1 MWKSIA
7 AALYLLL
14 TATGCSLDAP
24 AQSPH
29 YAPEF
34 VGIDR
39 WFNSPSLSMAKLRGS
54 VVLVEFW
61 TYECINCAHVQ
72 PHLKDWDQRYRN
84 QGLTVIGVHTPEFD
98 EEYDANNLRRA
109 INRADIHY
117 PVAQDNGYRT
127 WNAYGNSFWPAMYLI
142 DRTGR
147 IVYRHVGEG
156 DYDATEA
163 RIRELLAAH

>member
-72 PHLKDWDQRYRN
+72 PHLKDAESYHPD
-84 QGLTVIGVHTPEFD
+84 L
-98 EEYDANNLRRA
+98 LK
-109 INRADIHY
+109 
-117 PVAQDNGYRT
+117 PVTD
-127 WNAYGNSFWPAMYLI
+127 L
-142 DRTGR
+142 
-147 IVYRHVGEG
+147 
-156 DYDATEA
+156 
-163 RIRELLAAH
+163 